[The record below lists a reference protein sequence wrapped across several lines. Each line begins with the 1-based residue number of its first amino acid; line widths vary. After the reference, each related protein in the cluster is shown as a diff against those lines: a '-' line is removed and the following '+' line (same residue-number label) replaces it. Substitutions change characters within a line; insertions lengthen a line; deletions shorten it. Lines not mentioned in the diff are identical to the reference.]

1 MLPEIVR
8 QTAIKFS
15 NSAAYIS
22 QDGNKI
28 TYRELDQISQEVAA
42 WMGSKGLGEGSVV
55 ALCLL
60 VVSNT
65 FLVILLQQN

>member
-8 QTAIKFS
+8 QTAIKF
-15 NSAAYIS
+15 NNTAAYIS

-28 TYRELDQISQEVAA
+28 TYRELDQISQEVAV

-55 ALCLL
+55 ALCLPSCI
-60 VVSNT
+60 VPVR
-65 FLVILLQQN
+65 